1 LSQRLWRFDQHGLPP
16 VAESVDELVW
26 MMLCATLLVAGQC
39 AFTCGG
45 DLDEF
50 RKAWNI
56 RWHNGAQAVVDNY
69 GPVAPLRRVN
79 GHVIWAVEAEP
90 ASCTPVPK
98 LKPRIEETTAER
110 PKP

>member
-1 LSQRLWRFDQHGLPP
+1 
-16 VAESVDELVW
+16 
-26 MMLCATLLVAGQC
+26 MMFCATLLVAGQC

-56 RWHNGAQAVVDNY
+56 RWDNGAQAVVDNY

-79 GHVIWAVEAEP
+79 GEVVWAVEAEP

-98 LKPRIEETTAER
+98 LKPTRCVEVGEPGCGVELPSSRASASSPGER
-110 PKP
+110 